1 MSQQPVGFVF
11 TFRQNGD
18 GGNWRNNPSPHSQ
31 DCIRNGGVQN
41 MGFGPNQNTPAVLRV
56 RWSPS
61 CQIPYHYHPTGALYF
76 IQYGKM
82 YFEGMYLYLCIFSCL
97 VHTLSVFP
105 AFLKLASSISM
116 YYTLQC
122 FFFTF

>member
-1 MSQQPVGFVF
+1 
-11 TFRQNGD
+11 
-18 GGNWRNNPSPHSQ
+18 
-31 DCIRNGGVQN
+31 

-82 YFEGMYLYLCIFSCL
+82 YFEGMYLYLCIFSRSRIYHSSL
-97 VHTLSVFP
+97 VHT
-105 AFLKLASSISM
+105 I
-116 YYTLQC
+116 Y
-122 FFFTF
+122 